1 MSRGDVLGRLVC
13 LRLVIDTDAFLF
25 LAVRLVVAER
35 LVADADAFLFLP
47 VHLVGRLVLL
57 DRVLVRP
64 CPVWANLCTRCA
76 ALVFAVL
83 TPSRARAFAACLT
96 FLPARTSLTKFA
108 PLFKAMFPRALAPL
122 FTKGMTDLA
131 TLRNRPPKP

>member
-1 MSRGDVLGRLVC
+1 MSRGDVLSRLVC
-13 LRLVIDTDAFLF
+13 LRLVTDTDAFFF
-25 LAVRLVVAER
+25 LSVRSVVVER

-47 VHLVGRLVLL
+47 VRLVGRLVLF
-57 DRVLVRP
+57 DRVLARP

-76 ALVFAVL
+76 AFVFAVL

-96 FLPARTSLTKFA
+96 FLLAKTSLTKFA
-108 PLFKAMFPRALAPL
+108 PLFKAMFPRALAPF

-131 TLRNRPPKP
+131 TLRNKPPKP

>member
-13 LRLVIDTDAFLF
+13 LRLFTDTDAFLF
-25 LAVRLVVAER
+25 LAVRSVAVKG

-47 VHLVGRLVLL
+47 VRLVDRLILL
-57 DRVLVRP
+57 DRVLARP

-76 ALVFAVL
+76 AFVFAVL

-108 PLFKAMFPRALAPL
+108 PLFMQSNVSKSFS
-122 FTKGMTDLA
+122 A
-131 TLRNRPPKP
+131 TFHQGHDGSCDTAKQTA